1 VRKEWTC
8 SSCSSSSMR
17 MASTT
22 HSPHSTARA
31 RCPPPNGGTVWQVL
45 AHRTRSY
52 ASATEL
58 RLHDARLHRVAREP
72 RRVVHD
78 DADRSRS
85 GPSSTNSRAI
95 SHRGR
100 QPWGPQRLRAEC
112 ARGLSVEL
120 DSSTAVLFHNR
131 TRDTLV
137 LYSLDADG
145 DRCITKKLDRGV
157 FLLPVPAAG
166 QKYVVLDASKIGI
179 LFRS

>member
-1 VRKEWTC
+1 LIDLFLPP
-8 SSCSSSSMR
+8 
-17 MASTT
+17 STKRLIVY
-22 HSPHSTARA
+22 PTAI
-31 RCPPPNGGTVWQVL
+31 N
-45 AHRTRSY
+45 TR
-52 ASATEL
+52 
-58 RLHDARLHRVAREP
+58 
-72 RRVVHD
+72 
-78 DADRSRS
+78 
-85 GPSSTNSRAI
+85 
-95 SHRGR
+95 
-100 QPWGPQRLRAEC
+100 WGPQRLRAAC
-112 ARGLSVEL
+112 AHGLGVEL